1 MDERILY
8 NPSKTKDIMKADDD
22 FLLDDAVE
30 DAKTIAFIKNYLPQE
45 LKGRF
50 SDEELYYFLD
60 LIVDYYATSGCL
72 DIEPDEE
79 GYINI
84 DQDEIVDYLLKEAKK
99 EGMGE
104 YDPDELLFVVQG
116 EMEYGNSVLDDEE

>member
-1 MDERILY
+1 MY

>member
-1 MDERILY
+1 
-8 NPSKTKDIMKADDD
+8 MKADDD

>member
-1 MDERILY
+1 
-8 NPSKTKDIMKADDD
+8 MKADDD
-22 FLLDDAVE
+22 FLLDDEVE
-30 DAKTIAFIKNYLPQE
+30 DAKTIAFIKNYFQQE